1 MVLFEILCGRLAYGK
16 GSESLDVLAKSKYI
30 DNKLDE
36 IIIPELRKQMTLSSL
51 NTFLAIAYQCLK
63 PDRSERPT
71 MAHIVEELEKAY
83 KIQVSLKTA
92 EVIRVGYWGN
102 TSNGGSQNCWDFIL
116 EKIIN

>member
-83 KIQVSLKTA
+83 KIQVSLTLHK
-92 EVIRVGYWGN
+92 
-102 TSNGGSQNCWDFIL
+102 
-116 EKIIN
+116 